1 MFIAITAV
9 LLSMRCKYKMKLRN
23 GTVLFAPSVVI
34 SLSGGSDSEDDVD
47 GRDSPEYVGFPMLDA
62 SQVKQEDMDETYTS
76 PPTHFHGQIQYDFPT
91 FAPLSTK
98 WLGKRRCQLRGGC
111 DGIECS
117 NESEQLLD
125 PTPIKRMKRPSP
137 LSNITEATTMAS
149 RDEEEEKMEE
159 EEESLEPPHTANC
172 YEQTTEV
179 AQQLYESPLYTS
191 SRVPKNIIIASLKD
205 CGVVDDTI
213 MTELVNIVKKKMKD
227 LYAQARREYNTAH
240 KRRTWARAKAAQLGV
255 DHDSHPLGPIE
266 AAMLVY
272 EQFVRHRLC
281 HHEE

>member
-9 LLSMRCKYKMKLRN
+9 LLSMQCKYKMKLRN
-23 GTVLFAPSVVI
+23 GTVLFAPSVVV
-34 SLSGGSDSEDDVD
+34 SLSGGSDFEDDVG

-98 WLGKRRCQLRGGC
+98 WLGKRRCQLPGGC

-125 PTPIKRMKRPSP
+125 PTPIKRMKRSSP

-159 EEESLEPPHTANC
+159 EEESLELR
-172 YEQTTEV
+172 YEQMTNV
-179 AQQLYESPLYTS
+179 AQQLYESPLYNS

-213 MTELVNIVKKKMKD
+213 MTELVNIVKKKMRD
-227 LYAQARREYNTAH
+227 LYAQARREYKTAH
-240 KRRTWARAKAAQLGV
+240 MRRTRARAKAARLGV
-255 DHDSHPLGPIE
+255 DHDSHSLGPIE
-266 AAMLVY
+266 AAMLV
-272 EQFVRHRLC
+272 
-281 HHEE
+281 